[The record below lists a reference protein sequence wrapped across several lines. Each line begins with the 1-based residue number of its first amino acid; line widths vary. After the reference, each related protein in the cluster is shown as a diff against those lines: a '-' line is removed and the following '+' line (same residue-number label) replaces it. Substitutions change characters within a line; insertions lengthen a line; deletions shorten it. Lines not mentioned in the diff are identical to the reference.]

1 MVQGILLAFRE
12 SFLSAPCASSSG
24 KMVAKL
30 KAETEVLCMRQ
41 RRGGPHV
48 QG

>member
-1 MVQGILLAFRE
+1 MVQGTFLAFRE
-12 SFLSAPCASSSG
+12 RALSVPCASSSG

-30 KAETEVLCMRQ
+30 KAETEVLCMRW
-41 RRGGPHV
+41 RREGPHV